1 MQMGTYSI
9 KDLERLSGIKAH
21 TIRIWEKRYGLVE
34 PSRTSTNIRTYC
46 DSELK
51 KLLNISILNR
61 NGLKISKI
69 AQLTNSEISSLVNK
83 LTEDPHDADSQLESL
98 YIAMI
103 DLDENLFE
111 KILSRSII
119 QMGFEQMVI
128 QLLFPFFKRIGIM
141 WQTGT
146 ITPAQEHFISNL
158 VRQKLIVAIDSI
170 VSNEAPNSKTF
181 ILYLPENE
189 LHELGLLFM
198 NYIIRKRGQKVIYLG
213 AMLPLESLIA
223 IEKLKPSDYIV
234 TSIVASM
241 EAPDINNYIKNLGK
255 EMFGKTIFVTGKQS
269 ELIHS
274 PSAPSNIKIVPNI
287 KEFIEEIDLIAALN

>member
-1 MQMGTYSI
+1 MGTYSI

-34 PSRTSTNIRTYC
+34 PTRTSTNIRTYC
-46 DSELK
+46 DAELK

-69 AQLTNSEISSLVNK
+69 AQLTNNEISSLVSK
-83 LTEDPHDADSQLESL
+83 LTEDPHDSDSQFESL
-98 YIAMI
+98 YISMI

-111 KILSRSII
+111 KILSRAII
-119 QMGFEQMVI
+119 QMGFEKMVI
-128 QLLFPFFKRIGIM
+128 DLLYPFFNRIGIM

-170 VSNEAPNSKTF
+170 VSNESLNSKTF
-181 ILYLPENE
+181 ILYLPEQE

-198 NYIIRKRGQKVIYLG
+198 NYILKKRGHKVIYLG
-213 AMLPLESLIA
+213 AMLPMESLVA
-223 IEKLKPSDYIV
+223 IEKLKPSDYVV
-234 TSIVASM
+234 TSVVGTM
-241 EAPDINNYIKNLGK
+241 ESPILEDYLSELSSKIPD
-255 EMFGKTIFVTGKQS
+255 KTIYLTGKQVE
-269 ELIHS
+269 ELS
-274 PSAPSNIKIVPNI
+274 STPPNI
-287 KEFIEEIDLIAALN
+287 ELVSNVQDFIEVIEQITSKSAII